1 MLCVHAQ
8 FLHSRRVKYLLITS
22 CCDSVLQMKRMAH
35 VALEEEMINKYK
47 VLVGDTE
54 SNTI

>member
-1 MLCVHAQ
+1 MRTRPI
-8 FLHSRRVKYLLITS
+8 FHSRRGKYLLITS
-22 CCDSVLQMKRMAH
+22 CCESVLEMKRMGH

-54 SNTI
+54 SNTV